1 MGASTLD
8 RLMNLQQKRKLQ
20 NPSLLSEVS
29 EAPSPSVVGAS
40 SEVFAR
46 DNVHS
51 AAHTTTLHQSLMQEQ
66 LESIY
71 ADLEHLSKS
80 FPGHNLRSLVDYA
93 LELHS
98 KYGEQLAAAA
108 EEKSS
113 SLQNHGIIPAQIF
126 AKLDRLDEDTANAT
140 HIAAVELDD
149 AGKVVWISPLAHTM
163 IKAPRSVSG
172 NFFTEVCP
180 GANNSLFF
188 GRFRDGVFRKSM
200 DTSFQYLL
208 AYKTA
213 PTAVDVHLIRES
225 RTGKNF
231 IFFAPIEE

>member
-8 RLMNLQQKRKLQ
+8 RLMNLQQKRKGDGAEALRAPLAAPP
-20 NPSLLSEVS
+20 PSLAV
-29 EAPSPSVVGAS
+29 AP
-40 SEVFAR
+40 
-46 DNVHS
+46 VHS
-51 AAHTTTLHQSLMQEQ
+51 AGHESTLHQSLMQEQ
-66 LESIY
+66 LNSIY
-71 ADLEHLSKS
+71 TDLEHLAKS

-93 LELHS
+93 LELHT

-113 SLQNHGIIPAQIF
+113 SLQNHGIIPAHIF
-126 AKLDRLDEDTANAT
+126 AKLDRLDEDGANAAQ
-140 HIAAVELDD
+140 IAAVELDD
-149 AGKVVWISPLAHTM
+149 AGKVVWITQFAQT
-163 IKAPRSVSG
+163 ITKAPVPSSG

-188 GRFRDGVFRKSM
+188 GRFRDGVFRKAM

-208 AYKTA
+208 AYRTT
-213 PTAVDVHLIRES
+213 PTAVHVHLIRES